1 MLGRCQQ
8 IPQNKKFIKTDMR
21 RNKNLKIISLK
32 EIKFV
37 LNKSKANLYQR
48 NLQVHIA
55 LMVIFSNYLRKK

>member
-37 LNKSKANLYQR
+37 LNKSKANL
-48 NLQVHIA
+48 
-55 LMVIFSNYLRKK
+55 